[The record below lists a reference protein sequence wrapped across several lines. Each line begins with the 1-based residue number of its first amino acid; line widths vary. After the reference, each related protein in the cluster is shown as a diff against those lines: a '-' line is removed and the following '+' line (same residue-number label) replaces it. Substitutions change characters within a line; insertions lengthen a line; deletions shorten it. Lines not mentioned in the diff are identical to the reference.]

1 MSVQRSPRATR
12 ASRRRWMGAAVS
24 ALLTLSF
31 VAGSARPA
39 LAVPAAEPLAENPQR
54 KIHRYKVDKG
64 ASVDAGAARA
74 QVDASADALL
84 KVLTDY
90 EKYSDAVK
98 EFQQAKVVGRHKDKT
113 DVYVRV
119 PILKDTVV
127 IWSVLRFSPPRKN
140 DKGETIIEA
149 RQVKGNVD
157 RFDVLYRVKPTDG
170 EHSELSIELLIK
182 PNLPF
187 PSGVVTTE
195 VQRAAYKAVRG
206 FRKYTEKKH

>member
-1 MSVQRSPRATR
+1 MSTTGFSNPVT
-12 ASRRRWMGAAVS
+12 RRWIAAGFSV
-24 ALLTLSF
+24 LLAASLI
-31 VAGSARPA
+31 AGGARPA
-39 LAVPAAEPLAENPQR
+39 FAVPPAEPLAESPHR
-54 KIHRYKVDKG
+54 KIHRYTVDKG

-74 QVDASADALL
+74 QVNASADALV

-98 EFQQAKVVGRHKDKT
+98 EFQQAKIVGRHKDKT

-157 RFDVLYRVKPTDG
+157 RFDVLYRVKPAEGD
-170 EHSELSIELLIK
+170 HAELSIELLIK

-206 FRKYTEKKH
+206 FRKHTEKKH